1 MPQPATFSPTT
12 VATMPPK
19 RAHSAGVSPWRILVR
34 RLLIRRAALV
44 SGLDDLPGLDHRASL
59 EVIATRSQ

>member
-19 RAHSAGVSPWRILVR
+19 RAHSAGVSPWRIL
-34 RLLIRRAALV
+34 LGAPNRAGALV
-44 SGLDDLPGLDHRASL
+44 SGMDDLPGINHRASL
-59 EVIATRSQ
+59 GVIATRSQ